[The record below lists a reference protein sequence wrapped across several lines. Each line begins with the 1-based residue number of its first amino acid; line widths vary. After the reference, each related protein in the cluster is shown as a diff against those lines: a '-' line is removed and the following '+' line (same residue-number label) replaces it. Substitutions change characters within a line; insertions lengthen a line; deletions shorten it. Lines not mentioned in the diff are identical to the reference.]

1 MWKTKGCLPVS
12 VIVDRV
18 CIDEDHWARSCSNN
32 GPAEARRNVKWML
45 LQGVAVIV
53 RVETVHGGIGRF
65 QVINARE
72 EEPTMV
78 AQLPQQV
85 LLLLVLGEWTCSLS
99 TFYYIF
105 RRRSSWPNRLPSR
118 VPLKY
123 SFDHPIVMS
132 DRYARSF
139 SSVSTR
145 SSLETEHGEYRAA
158 TCYAAI
164 CFSERFPSYSR
175 AKPLIEW

>member
-1 MWKTKGCLPVS
+1 M
-12 VIVDRV
+12 
-18 CIDEDHWARSCSNN
+18 
-32 GPAEARRNVKWML
+32 
-45 LQGVAVIV
+45 

-145 SSLETEHGEYRAA
+145 SSLETVNIALLPV
-158 TCYAAI
+158 TQLFVSLKDFLPI
-164 CFSERFPSYSR
+164 PERS
-175 AKPLIEW
+175 L